1 MLLAVVY
8 LSYLSYQRIIGLKE
22 VWDTS
27 ILCKFCKPLS
37 FTCEKFSGGSQGP
50 RRCEYFSPQSSL
62 CLMVLIPRRI
72 WIRLVANVSR
82 CESVIGSKLRNKVM
96 ANKSWITVLVWNPLE
111 LLHFIPIFI
120 RILSMYLMSNV
131 VWFKNLKTVIMF

>member
-1 MLLAVVY
+1 MIIILKIFEIYIAIYHYNISIIFEEESKIRMPFDNDICYLQLFISVIYLTRGSLA
-8 LSYLSYQRIIGLKE
+8 LKRYG
-22 VWDTS
+22 TPP
-27 ILCKFCKPLS
+27 FCANTVNQLS

-50 RRCEYFSPQSSL
+50 RRCEYFSPQTSS

-96 ANKSWITVLVWNPLE
+96 ANKSWITVLV
-111 LLHFIPIFI
+111 
-120 RILSMYLMSNV
+120 
-131 VWFKNLKTVIMF
+131 